1 MKIDIDDISK
11 NDKYLDLKTNTGT
24 IVSTVRG
31 IMETRYFRTNVNT
44 LFYNIMIK
52 DINNAFSLFRLVRKA
67 DFFPF
72 YHRYFEFAAEFYCIV
87 GYDDL
92 SLSEARML
100 QMTKWK

>member
-1 MKIDIDDISK
+1 M
-11 NDKYLDLKTNTGT
+11 
-24 IVSTVRG
+24 
-31 IMETRYFRTNVNT
+31 FRTNVNT